1 MEPTK
6 HQKAIREAC
15 RIVGGQAVLARLLG
29 VSPPTVNQWVSGA
42 RQVPAERCP
51 AIEKATGGA
60 VTCEELRPDVD
71 WAYLRGSGAAANNET
86 TGSEAA
92 A

>member
-1 MEPTK
+1 MNLETYLS
-6 HQKAIREAC
+6 
-15 RIVGGQAVLARLLG
+15 GQRGRAASLARDIG
-29 VSPPTVNQWVSGA
+29 VTPVTVHQWAFKEGK
-42 RQVPAERCP
+42 QVPAERCP
-51 AIEKATGGA
+51 AIEKATDGA